1 MYECIVFLLLF
12 HHKNGNMK
20 ILIWKQCLTIIQFGF
35 PTAHKLTFLSSPP
48 VTNTLPDLC
57 PRETQFTLAPWATN
71 SSEIRKWYGSQLIDV
86 KPLITNITFGF
97 TNYYW
102 YKALIL
108 TQLPGPFRNTWRICH
123 FSVKS
128 DSTLDRLKL
137 FICIFCW

>member
-1 MYECIVFLLLF
+1 MPKFLFLY
-12 HHKNGNMK
+12 HKTKSINV
-20 ILIWKQCLTIIQFGF
+20 IIWKLCLTIIQFGF

-57 PRETQFTLAPWATN
+57 PSETQFTLAPWATN
-71 SSEIRKWYGSQLIDV
+71 SSEITKWYASQTIDGKSLLLIFHSILQIIID
-86 KPLITNITFGF
+86 I
-97 TNYYW
+97 
-102 YKALIL
+102 KAMIL
-108 TQLPGPFRNTWRICH
+108 TQLPGPFRNTWRVCH